1 MSHLYGTGE
10 ITIAWQFAFCLVG
23 NLFREAKTKSIE
35 NIAGGELLHEAYY
48 FMLETSLFIHLVLKA
63 AELKHY

>member
-23 NLFREAKTKSIE
+23 NLFREAKTKSI
-35 NIAGGELLHEAYY
+35 GGELLHEAYY
-48 FMLETSLFIHLVLKA
+48 LMLETSLFIHLVLKA